1 MAAKCLNQFLRLC
14 LYLVFAVAITACSV
28 KTEQANISQVGNI
41 SHKKIA
47 EASGLAYSNIHH
59 DVLWLHNDG
68 GDSAAVY
75 AINLSGDVLAT
86 VNIEGV
92 KNIDWEDMSS
102 FIIDGKAYLLIADV
116 GDNRANRSQYFIH
129 IIAEPDVSKLELAA
143 SIKLTPLVS
152 LAFNYPDGPKDCES
166 VAVDV
171 VNQQIV
177 LLSKRHTPQTLYQL
191 PLPLQLAQSPALL
204 PSEFPSQLP
213 MPLPKQERDTLV
225 ATPLGAPPALPE
237 SFSDYFGSI
246 RLALFAGNSTAM
258 SFSKDGLSAV
268 VLTYGHAYYFQ
279 QQQPT
284 GALTLLSTTPKIID
298 FPTLF
303 QAEAVSFNHDASR
316 FYITSEGSPA
326 PIYEV
331 NIAAL
336 LANSDYSLLKY

>member
-143 SIKLTPLVS
+143 SIKVTPLVS

-177 LLSKRHTPQTLYQL
+177 LLSKRQTPQTLYQL
-191 PLPLQLAQSPALL
+191 PLPLELELAQPVAVL
-204 PSEFPSQLP
+204 PSVPR
-213 MPLPKQERDTLV
+213 QERDTLV
-225 ATPLGAPPALPE
+225 AKPLGAPPALPE

-246 RLALFAGNSTAM
+246 RLAIFAGNSTAM

-268 VLTYGHAYYFQ
+268 VLTYGHAYYYK

-284 GALTLLSTTPKIID
+284 GALSLLSTTPTIID

-331 NIAAL
+331 NIAAV
-336 LANSDYSLLKY
+336 LASSDH

>member
-1 MAAKCLNQFLRLC
+1 MPAKFQNQFLRLC

-28 KTEQANISQVGNI
+28 KTEQANIRQVGNI
-41 SHKKIA
+41 TYKKID
-47 EASGLAYSNIHH
+47 EASGLAYSKIQD

-75 AINLSGDVLAT
+75 AVNLSGDLLAT

-102 FIIDGKAYLLIADV
+102 FVINGNAYLLIADV
-116 GDNRANRSQYFIH
+116 GDNYANRSQYFIH

-143 SIKLTPLVS
+143 SINVTPLVS
-152 LAFNYPDGPKDCES
+152 LAFNYQDGPKDCES

-171 VNQQIV
+171 INQQIV
-177 LLSKRHTPQTLYQL
+177 LLSKRQTPQTLYQL
-191 PLPLQLAQSPALL
+191 PLPLELAQPVAVL
-204 PSEFPSQLP
+204 PSVPT
-213 MPLPKQERDTLV
+213 QERDTLV
-225 ATPLGAPPALPE
+225 ASSLVASPLGAPPALPE
-237 SFSDYFGSI
+237 SFSDYLGSI

-268 VLTYGHAYYFQ
+268 VLTYGHAYYYK

-284 GALTLLSTTPKIID
+284 GALSLLSNTPTIID
-298 FPTLF
+298 FPKLF

-336 LANSDYSLLKY
+336 LASSDNSLLKASY

>member
-152 LAFNYPDGPKDCES
+152 LAFNYQDGPKDCES

-177 LLSKRHTPQTLYQL
+177 LLSKRHTPQTLYQ
-191 PLPLQLAQSPALL
+191 LPLQLAQSPALL

-237 SFSDYFGSI
+237 TFSDYFGSI
-246 RLALFAGNSTAM
+246 RLALFSGNSTAM

-268 VLTYGHAYYFQ
+268 VLTYGHAYYYK

-284 GALTLLSTTPKIID
+284 GALSLLSTTPTIID
-298 FPTLF
+298 FPKLF

-331 NIAAL
+331 NIAAV
-336 LANSDYSLLKY
+336 LASSDH